1 MTVMTKKKH
10 TLRRLFIDIR
20 MSSDWLTWG
29 QLSDERFR
37 NDVIDNTEVISYS
50 LDLSCYI
57 DVIML
62 IYADKLNQVLREHD
76 CENKIELFYSN
87 NRKYHGWCIVLECEK
102 AIVPLVSTIFD
113 WDRVETIDR
122 SITVKELMEQG
133 WR

>member
-1 MTVMTKKKH
+1 MTKKKH

-20 MSSDWLTWG
+20 MSSDWLTLK
-29 QLSDERFR
+29 QFSDERFR
-37 NDVIDNTEVISYS
+37 NDIIDNTEVISYS
-50 LDLSCYI
+50 LNFSRYM

-62 IYADKLNQVLREHD
+62 MSADRLNQVLSEHD
-76 CENKIELFYSN
+76 CENKIELFYSK

>member
-1 MTVMTKKKH
+1 MTKKKH
-10 TLRRLFIDIR
+10 PLRRLFIGIR
-20 MSSDWLTWG
+20 MTSDWLTWG

-37 NDVIDNTEVISYS
+37 NEIIDNTEVISYS

>member
-1 MTVMTKKKH
+1 MTKKKH
-10 TLRRLFIDIR
+10 PLRRLFIDIR
-20 MSSDWLTWG
+20 MSSDWLTWE

-62 IYADKLNQVLREHD
+62 IYADELNQMLREHD

-87 NRKYHGWCIVLECEK
+87 NRIYHGWCIVLECEK

-113 WDRVETIDR
+113 WNRVETIDR
-122 SITVKELMEQG
+122 SIIVKELMEQG

>member
-1 MTVMTKKKH
+1 MTKKKH

-62 IYADKLNQVLREHD
+62 IYADELNQVLREHD

-122 SITVKELMEQG
+122 SIIVKELMEQG

>member
-20 MSSDWLTWG
+20 MSSDWFTLK
-29 QLSDERFR
+29 QFSDERFR
-37 NDVIDNTEVISYS
+37 NDIIDNTEVISYS
-50 LDLSCYI
+50 LNLSRYM
-57 DVIML
+57 DVVML
-62 IYADKLNQVLREHD
+62 MSADRLNQVLSEHD
-76 CENKIELFYSN
+76 CENKIELFYSK

>member
-1 MTVMTKKKH
+1 MTKKKH

-20 MSSDWLTWG
+20 MSSDWLTLK
-29 QLSDERFR
+29 QFSDERFR
-37 NDVIDNTEVISYS
+37 NDIIDNTEVISYS
-50 LDLSCYI
+50 LNLSRYM
-57 DVIML
+57 DVVML
-62 IYADKLNQVLREHD
+62 MSADRLNQVLSEHD
-76 CENKIELFYSN
+76 CENKIELFYSK

-102 AIVPLVSTIFD
+102 AIVPLVTTIFD

>member
-1 MTVMTKKKH
+1 MTKKKH

-29 QLSDERFR
+29 QLSDKSFR
-37 NDVIDNTEVISYS
+37 NDIIDNTEVISYS

-62 IYADKLNQVLREHD
+62 IYADKLNQMLREHD

-87 NRKYHGWCIVLECEK
+87 NRKYHGWCIVLEREK

>member
-1 MTVMTKKKH
+1 MTKKKH

-20 MSSDWLTWG
+20 MSSDWFTLK
-29 QLSDERFR
+29 QFSDERFR
-37 NDVIDNTEVISYS
+37 NDIIDNTEVISYS
-50 LDLSCYI
+50 LNLSRYM
-57 DVIML
+57 DVVML
-62 IYADKLNQVLREHD
+62 MSADRLNQVLSEHD
-76 CENKIELFYSN
+76 CENKIELFYSK
-87 NRKYHGWCIVLECEK
+87 NRKYHGWCLVLECEK

>member
-50 LDLSCYI
+50 LNLSRYM
-57 DVIML
+57 DVVML
-62 IYADKLNQVLREHD
+62 MSADRLNQVLSEHD
-76 CENKIELFYSN
+76 CENKIELFYSK

-102 AIVPLVSTIFD
+102 AIVPLVTTIFD

>member
-37 NDVIDNTEVISYS
+37 NDIIDNTEVISYS

-62 IYADKLNQVLREHD
+62 IYADRLNQVLSEHD
-76 CENKIELFYSN
+76 CENKIELFYSK
-87 NRKYHGWCIVLECEK
+87 NRKYHGWCLVLECEK

>member
-1 MTVMTKKKH
+1 MTKKKH

-20 MSSDWLTWG
+20 MSSDWLTWE

-62 IYADKLNQVLREHD
+62 IYADELNQMLREHD

-87 NRKYHGWCIVLECEK
+87 NHKYHGWCIVLECEK

-122 SITVKELMEQG
+122 SIIVKELMEQG

>member
-1 MTVMTKKKH
+1 MTKKKH

-20 MSSDWLTWG
+20 MSSDWLTLK
-29 QLSDERFR
+29 QFSDERFR
-37 NDVIDNTEVISYS
+37 NDIIDNTEVISYS
-50 LDLSCYI
+50 LNLSRYM
-57 DVIML
+57 DVVML
-62 IYADKLNQVLREHD
+62 MSADRLNQVLSEHD
-76 CENKIELFYSN
+76 CENKIELFYSK

>member
-1 MTVMTKKKH
+1 MTKKKH

-37 NDVIDNTEVISYS
+37 NDIIENTEVISYS

-62 IYADKLNQVLREHD
+62 IYADELNQVLREHD

-122 SITVKELMEQG
+122 SIIVKELMEQG

>member
-1 MTVMTKKKH
+1 MTKKKH

-62 IYADKLNQVLREHD
+62 IYADKLNQMLREHD

-87 NRKYHGWCIVLECEK
+87 NRNYHGWCIVLECEK

>member
-1 MTVMTKKKH
+1 MTKKKH

-37 NDVIDNTEVISYS
+37 NDIIDNTEVISYS

-62 IYADKLNQVLREHD
+62 IYADKLNQALREHD

>member
-20 MSSDWLTWG
+20 MSSDWFTLK
-29 QLSDERFR
+29 QFSDERFR
-37 NDVIDNTEVISYS
+37 NDIIDNTEVISYS
-50 LDLSCYI
+50 LNLSRYM

-62 IYADKLNQVLREHD
+62 MSADRLNQVLSEHD
-76 CENKIELFYSN
+76 CENKIELFYSK
-87 NRKYHGWCIVLECEK
+87 NRKYHGWCLVLECEK

>member
-1 MTVMTKKKH
+1 MTKKKH

-20 MSSDWLTWG
+20 MSSDWLTLE
-29 QLSDERFR
+29 QFSDKRFR
-37 NDVIDNTEVISYS
+37 NDIIDNTEVISYS
-50 LDLSCYI
+50 LNLSRYM
-57 DVIML
+57 DVVML
-62 IYADKLNQVLREHD
+62 MSADRLNQVLSEHD
-76 CENKIELFYSN
+76 CENKIELFYSK

>member
-1 MTVMTKKKH
+1 MTKKKH

-20 MSSDWLTWG
+20 MSSDWFTLK
-29 QLSDERFR
+29 QFSDERFR
-37 NDVIDNTEVISYS
+37 NDIIDNTEVISYS
-50 LDLSCYI
+50 LNLSRYM
-57 DVIML
+57 DVVML
-62 IYADKLNQVLREHD
+62 MSADRLNQVLSEHD
-76 CENKIELFYSN
+76 CENKIELFYSK

>member
-1 MTVMTKKKH
+1 MTKKKH

-20 MSSDWLTWG
+20 MSSDWLTLK
-29 QLSDERFR
+29 QFSDERFR
-37 NDVIDNTEVISYS
+37 NDIIDNTEVISYS

-62 IYADKLNQVLREHD
+62 IYADKLNQMLREHD
-76 CENKIELFYSN
+76 CENKIELFYSK
-87 NRKYHGWCIVLECEK
+87 NRKYHGWCLVLECEK

>member
-1 MTVMTKKKH
+1 MKSFYRSIWTCGRYDADSHSAIMYN
-10 TLRRLFIDIR
+10 L
-20 MSSDWLTWG
+20 LTG
-29 QLSDERFR
+29 F
-37 NDVIDNTEVISYS
+37 SYFF
-50 LDLSCYI
+50 DR
-57 DVIML
+57 
-62 IYADKLNQVLREHD
+62 VLREHD

>member
-20 MSSDWLTWG
+20 MSSDWLTLK
-29 QLSDERFR
+29 QFSDERFR
-37 NDVIDNTEVISYS
+37 NDIIDNTEVISYS
-50 LDLSCYI
+50 LNLSRYM
-57 DVIML
+57 DVVML
-62 IYADKLNQVLREHD
+62 MSADRLNQVLSEHD
-76 CENKIELFYSN
+76 CENKIELFYSK
-87 NRKYHGWCIVLECEK
+87 NRKYHGWCLVLECEK

>member
-20 MSSDWLTWG
+20 MSSGWLTLE
-29 QLSDERFR
+29 QFSDERFR
-37 NDVIDNTEVISYS
+37 NDIIDNTEVISYS

-62 IYADKLNQVLREHD
+62 IYADKLNQVLSEHN
-76 CENKIELFYSN
+76 CENKIELFYSK

-102 AIVPLVSTIFD
+102 AIVPLVTTIFD

>member
-1 MTVMTKKKH
+1 MTKKKH

-20 MSSDWLTWG
+20 MSSDWLTLK
-29 QLSDERFR
+29 QFSDERFR
-37 NDVIDNTEVISYS
+37 NDIIDNTEVISYS
-50 LDLSCYI
+50 LNLSRYM
-57 DVIML
+57 DVVML
-62 IYADKLNQVLREHD
+62 MSADRLNQVLSEHD
-76 CENKIELFYSN
+76 CENKIELFYSK
-87 NRKYHGWCIVLECEK
+87 NRKYHGWCLVLECEK

>member
-1 MTVMTKKKH
+1 MTKKKH

-20 MSSDWLTWG
+20 MSSDWFTLK
-29 QLSDERFR
+29 QFSDERFR
-37 NDVIDNTEVISYS
+37 NDIIDNTEVIYYS
-50 LDLSCYI
+50 LNLSRYM

-62 IYADKLNQVLREHD
+62 MSADRLNQVLSEHD
-76 CENKIELFYSN
+76 CENKIELFYSK